1 MAAALFETCGIRTI
15 LQARTVSTHPFL
27 GIGQACCHRRIRS
40 DFIANIKV
48 LLVAAAFGLATGSSD
63 ERPLASA
70 AARKRCRFRSRR
82 SYNNATNGLE
92 SSAIATS
99 LEHARNWPSRP

>member
-15 LQARTVSTHPFL
+15 LQARTVSTPPFL
-27 GIGQACCHRRIRS
+27 GIGRACCHRRIWS

-82 SYNNATNGLE
+82 SLQQRDEWLGLLRNCDIARACE
-92 SSAIATS
+92 ELAITT
-99 LEHARNWPSRP
+99 